1 MFHMM
6 LVLMAG
12 AIVAFGLAVVIAILV
27 AFAAGWLFLAAGVAA
42 SIVLACTGSDRRAR
56 GKALGWRIAVPIVC
70 LVLGAILFGSAAVA
84 VPALL
89 MVG

>member
-42 SIVLACTGSDRRAR
+42 SIVLACTDRRAR

-70 LVLGAILFGSAAVA
+70 LVLGAILFGSAVVA
-84 VPALL
+84 VLALL